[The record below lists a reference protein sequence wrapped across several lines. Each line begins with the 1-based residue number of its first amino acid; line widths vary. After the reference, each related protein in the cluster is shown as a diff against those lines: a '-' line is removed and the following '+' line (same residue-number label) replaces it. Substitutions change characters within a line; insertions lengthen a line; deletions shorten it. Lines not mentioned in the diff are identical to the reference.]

1 MFALPGIILLITL
14 VLVRPQ
20 ELTPA
25 LVGVPLL
32 HIALGIAV
40 LGFALDVLADR
51 AKVKLTPITGLALA
65 FLGWNAF
72 TVLIR
77 YPGLTWTNIQRLLIC
92 SVLCLVIAHGTYSP
106 KGLNAVAGA
115 VLVCALWL
123 AGVGIQQGLTPP
135 QCIVIEDGEGNEL
148 PDVPTGRSCKEGDD
162 CYRVGAIPGYRYRCE
177 SVGAF
182 GITTIED
189 GRVRYIGTLHDP
201 NELALTLGCAL
212 PIAFAMRREKKSSLL
227 RNLLALAT
235 MVVMLT
241 TIVLTGSRGG
251 QLVVLAVFGTY
262 FLVRSGIKGVFVAG
276 LLAIPALIYGGRSGE
291 RAAGSTIDRLEC
303 WYQGAD
309 LTVQYPIRGVGHGMF
324 EEYWPLTAHNAYLL
338 AGAENGILGLLLFVA
353 VVYAAGKISLTG
365 VWRYKDPDDPRR
377 AWSIGL
383 LASVIGLALGVC
395 FLSFT
400 YHEVMWLFLG
410 LSGAFYNVLR
420 NADDGYEVK
429 WRSRD
434 YLAIAAIG
442 IGMLGA
448 FYGYTRYALG

>member
-1 MFALPGIILLITL
+1 MFALPGIVLLITL

-40 LGFALDVLADR
+40 FGFVLDVLADR
-51 AKVKLTPITGLALA
+51 AKVHATPITGFALA
-65 FLGWNAF
+65 FLLWNVA

-92 SVLCLVIAHGTYSP
+92 TVLCLVIAHGTYSP

-115 VLVCALWL
+115 VLLCGLWL
-123 AGVGIQQGLTPP
+123 AGVGIQQGLTTP
-135 QCIVIEDGEGNEL
+135 QCIIIEDGEGNEL
-148 PDVPTGRSCKEGDD
+148 PEVPTGRPCIEGDD

-182 GITTIED
+182 GITTVEN

-212 PIAFAMRREKKSSLL
+212 PIAFALRRDKPSLT
-227 RNLLALAT
+227 RNLLALVA
-235 MVVMLT
+235 MILMLT

-309 LTVQYPIRGVGHGMF
+309 LTVQYPLRGVGHGMF

-338 AGAENGILGLLLFVA
+338 AGAENGILGLLLFVG
-353 VVYAAGKISLTG
+353 VVYAAGKISFAG
-365 VWRYKDPDDPRR
+365 VLRYKDKDDPRR
-377 AWSIGL
+377 AWAIAL
-383 LASVIGLALGVC
+383 LASTIGLALGVC
-395 FLSFT
+395 FLSLT
-400 YHEVMWLFLG
+400 YHEVLWLFVG
-410 LSGAFYNVLR
+410 VSGAYYNVLR
-420 NADDGYEVK
+420 NADSGYEVK
-429 WRSRD
+429 WRPRD

-442 IGMLGA
+442 IGLLMA
-448 FYGYTRYALG
+448 FYVYTRFALG